1 MLADGTKPIAQ
12 GVKSGKRVPLAP
24 LKSSPFTAYTN
35 LNAPIITSVKHSQVL
50 LEAEFE
56 KATPDSLAVPS
67 EFTIDEYTMEL
78 PEEQGEDEDE
88 KISAAKELDPRSY
101 QLELL
106 DKALKEN
113 IIAVLDT
120 GSGKTL
126 IAVMLIKA
134 MDEIEKEHRETRR
147 KTKIAVFLVDRV
159 PLVFQQK
166 DVIAANCDLSVK
178 HLCGE
183 MVWDQW
189 NEKLW
194 ETVLKE
200 DDVCVMTAQILLD
213 ALRHGFIH
221 LDNIHLMIFDECH
234 HATKQ
239 HTFNMIMRE
248 FYDRCPDEE
257 KPKIF
262 GMTASPMNSKSEVHY
277 TASRLEENMRSKIF
291 TAQNLT
297 SLKGFVNRPAEVVVE
312 YSAYVEKE
320 FQGLLKQLMEGYG
333 TDPRF
338 KEMLGAA
345 SWVYH
350 QLGPWCS
357 DILCKRWF
365 ERISVFSDMSS
376 STLFESDAI
385 DIESEKLSSHAKE
398 IQEYVLPQPD
408 ITNTKLFSHKI
419 QRLVQILQLY
429 NKHAPDFCGIIFVQ
443 RKYTAYILQWIIQ
456 SQSTLSEL
464 KTGVLT
470 GHHIDGAG
478 EARMRFKDQNRMI
491 SAFRKREINLLI
503 ATSVAEEGLD
513 IQPCNLVIRF
523 DFFSTL
529 ISYIQSRGR
538 ARRVDSRFIILKQKG
553 NLREETLL
561 GQLRMAEEE
570 VRQWCRMLPE
580 DRKASS
586 IMNDTD
592 DPFLDPYDNAWD
604 DVDDVDDMF
613 FIPSTQACITRD
625 SAVGLLH
632 RYCSLLPGD
641 SYCTL
646 SPTFAYNQDIDGY
659 ICTVTLPSNA
669 AVQEE
674 FSEFARSKLLAK
686 RMVALKAC
694 IALYHAKGLD
704 SHLRPII
711 VTPTMLGDM
720 VAAVDRNG
728 NVIGSRKRRKIYKKK
743 TPWFWEKYQPD
754 TAHEENFDDEEEDPN
769 LVLSSQGH
777 WLSLDDSKPSDIKAI
792 TENRL
797 PQPQENG
804 VVVNDSI
811 PNANEAALNNT
822 DACDSITLTMSKLHM
837 KDVDSNTT
845 NNTQT
850 IPADIGDKTV
860 SEDDEKIYPDT
871 FKLYMTHLKLDFNPS
886 SNGKHLYRDLCIF
899 THKPFPSIPTI
910 RLHIREHETDTNIH
924 LEQIGDE
931 HTYDLKT
938 VQSLYTYTLELM
950 SAITNQEFKC
960 DLDDMAF
967 FLVPLKAI
975 LGSKPSADAIDWDEI
990 YRLVNDS
997 APESLDLNNLEH
1009 YLDSIVID
1017 LSDNARR
1024 YYVNNVRSDM
1034 APTSSI
1040 TEDHEGREAGHES
1053 YSNYYIKVLNRTPTV
1068 VDQPLLEVERVTKT
1082 QNHLS
1087 KHVFVTAKPPKRAA
1101 KLVLPEFCA
1110 LYRLS
1115 ASVFRMAMLL
1125 PSIMMRLDSFLL
1137 VKEVQQILDTPIEDN
1152 LLLEAFTTP
1161 SASMDMDYE
1170 RLETLGDSF
1179 LKFVTTIRLYI
1190 MFPVSHEG
1198 QLHCQRIRII
1208 CNKALYRSARRLQIY
1223 RHITSQPFN
1232 RRRWRPP
1239 HFKKDTDEE
1248 EVIRMQLRRHELS
1261 DKTLADVVEATL
1273 GAAYMTGGVELGL
1286 RAAIALQVPFDHITE
1301 WKHFNETYVE
1311 SRANVPSRAKMHA
1324 LRHVKLDHLEEIT
1337 GYRFQNALLAV
1348 EALTHASLPNSTV
1361 PCYQRL
1367 EFLGDGILDFLV
1379 VKYLFHKYPGFEPG
1393 QMTDLKDACVN
1404 NHILGALC
1412 LEMGLNKRIIHFNS
1426 KLIGA
1431 ITQFAR
1437 EVEIIKEN
1445 GEHAGEYWSDLEIPK
1460 VLSDVVESVLGAIFV
1475 DAGFDFQVVENAFNY
1490 FMRPFIDEHV
1500 KPETLKVHPL
1510 KTLTTGLQKIGCDGL
1525 LIRNHCTKREDKM
1538 SQKCVIFL
1546 HAKPIASA
1554 ASHNIREARKQAAI
1568 HAIAYLED
1576 NLSIIPHLCDCNITL
1591 LDHDLNEGAEDEDKD
1606 IEE

>member
-1 MLADGTKPIAQ
+1 MLADGTNSITQAAK
-12 GVKSGKRVPLAP
+12 VGKKVPLAP
-24 LKSSPFTAYTN
+24 ITSSPFTAYTN
-35 LNAPIITSVKHSQVL
+35 LNAPTITSVKQSHVL

-56 KATPDSLAVPS
+56 NATPDALAIPS
-67 EFTIDEYTMEL
+67 EFIIDENSVDV
-78 PEEQGEDEDE
+78 PEEQGEAEDE
-88 KISAAKELDPRSY
+88 KIIAAKELDPRSY
-101 QLELL
+101 QVELL
-106 DKALKEN
+106 EKALKEN

-134 MDEIEKEHRETRR
+134 MDEIEKQHRETRT

-166 DVIAANCDLSVK
+166 EVIAANCDLNVN

-189 NEKLW
+189 NEKMW
-194 ETVLKE
+194 DTMLKE

-221 LDNIHLMIFDECH
+221 IDRIHLIIFDECH

-239 HTFNMIMRE
+239 HTFNMIMRK

-262 GMTASPMNSKSEVHY
+262 GMTASPMNSKSEVHL
-277 TASRLEENMRSKIF
+277 TASRLEENMNSKIF

-297 SLKGFVNRPAEVVVE
+297 ALKAFVNNPAEVIVE
-312 YSAYVEKE
+312 YSPYLENE
-320 FQGLLKQLMEGYG
+320 YQGLLKQLLNKRGS
-333 TDPRF
+333 DPGLIDMLTAACWTYHKLGSWCADMLCKQWFDRF
-338 KEMLGAA
+338 G
-345 SWVYH
+345 VY
-350 QLGPWCS
+350 S
-357 DILCKRWF
+357 DI
-365 ERISVFSDMSS
+365 SS
-376 STLFESDAI
+376 SNLYQTDAI
-385 DIESEKLSSHAKE
+385 DLELEKMLALTKE
-398 IQEYVLPQPD
+398 LQDYVLPEPD
-408 ITNTKLFSHKI
+408 INNHKLFSNKI

-429 NKHAPDFCGIIFVQ
+429 NIHAPDFCGIIFVA
-443 RKYTAYILQWIIQ
+443 RKYTAYLLQWVIE

-470 GHHIDGAG
+470 GHQDSGVG
-478 EARMRFKDQNRMI
+478 EAKMRFKDQNRMI
-491 SAFRKREINLLI
+491 SAFRKGDINLLI

-513 IQPCNLVIRF
+513 IQPCNLVI
-523 DFFSTL
+523 
-529 ISYIQSRGR
+529 SYIQSRGR
-538 ARRVDSRFIILKQKG
+538 ARRQDSRFIILKEKG
-553 NLREETLL
+553 DLREEVLL

-580 DRKASS
+580 DRKASAG
-586 IMNDTD
+586 IDDME
-592 DPFLDPYDNAWD
+592 DPFADSYTDAWD
-604 DVDDVDDMF
+604 EIDDLDDMF
-613 FIPSTQACITRD
+613 LIPATQATITRD

-632 RYCSLLPGD
+632 RYCSSLPGD

-646 SPTFAYNQDIDGY
+646 SPIFSFNQEIDGY
-659 ICTVTLPSNA
+659 VCTVVLPSNA
-669 AVQEE
+669 AVQET

-686 RMVALKAC
+686 KMVALKAC

-704 SHLRPII
+704 NHLRPVVI
-711 VTPTMLGDM
+711 TPTMLGDM
-720 VAAVDRNG
+720 MLAVDRNG

-743 TPWFWEKYQPD
+743 TPWFWEKCQPA
-754 TAHEENFDDEEEDPN
+754 TVHEENFDDEEEDPN

-777 WLSLDDSKPSDIKAI
+777 WLSLDDTKPPDIHTIKD
-792 TENRL
+792 TDKNQL
-797 PQPQENG
+797 PQSQETHALVDG
-804 VVVNDSI
+804 SI
-811 PNANEAALNNT
+811 PNNKTAPLDTNAS
-822 DACDSITLTMSKLHM
+822 DAITLSMSNLL
-837 KDVDSNTT
+837 KDVDSNTINHT
-845 NNTQT
+845 E
-850 IPADIGDKTV
+850 TV
-860 SEDDEKIYPDT
+860 STENGDNIVTEHDEKLYPDT
-871 FKLYMTHLKLDFNPS
+871 FALYMTHIKLDFNPA
-886 SNGKHLYRDLCIF
+886 SNRKHLYRDICIL
-899 THKPFPSIPTI
+899 THKPFPCIPTI
-910 RLHIREHETDTNIH
+910 HLHIRDHDTDANVH
-924 LEQIGDE
+924 LEQIGE
-931 HTYDLKT
+931 KYTYDLQK
-938 VQSLYTYTLELM
+938 VQSLHTYTLELM
-950 SAITNQEFKC
+950 SAITNQRFQC

-967 FLVPLKAI
+967 FLVPLKAEVV
-975 LGSKPSADAIDWDEI
+975 GEPSVDSIDWDEI
-990 YRLVNDS
+990 HKAVNES
-997 APESLDLNNLEH
+997 APEGLDLDDMER
-1009 YLDSIVID
+1009 YLDSILID
-1017 LSDNARR
+1017 LSNNARR
-1024 YYVNNVRSDM
+1024 YYVSKVRHDL

-1040 TEDHEGREAGHES
+1040 AEDHEGRETGYKTYAD
-1053 YSNYYIKVLNRTPTV
+1053 YYIQVLEREPTV
-1068 VDQPLLEVERVTKT
+1068 ADQPLLEVERITKT

-1087 KHVFVTAKPPKRAA
+1087 KHAFVAAKPPKRTAR
-1101 KLVLPEFCA
+1101 LLLPEFCS

-1137 VKEVQQILDTPIEDN
+1137 VKEVQQLLDTPVEDN

-1190 MFPVSHEG
+1190 MFPLSHEG

-1239 HFKKDTDEE
+1239 HFKKETDVED
-1248 EVIRMQLRRHELS
+1248 VIRMQLRRHELS
-1261 DKTLADVVEATL
+1261 DKTLADIVEATL
-1273 GAAYMTGGVELGL
+1273 GAAYLSGGVEMGL
-1286 RAAIALQVPFDHITE
+1286 KAAIALQVPFDHITE
-1301 WKHFNETYVE
+1301 WKQFNETYLE
-1311 SRANVPSRAKMHA
+1311 SRANLPARAKMHA
-1324 LRHVKLDHLEEIT
+1324 LKHVKLDHLENIT
-1337 GYRFQNALLAV
+1337 GYRFKNPLLAV
-1348 EALTHASLPNSTV
+1348 EALTHASLPNSSV

-1379 VKYLFHKYPGFEPG
+1379 VRYLFHKYPGFEPG

-1404 NHILGALC
+1404 NHILAALC
-1412 LEMGLNKRIIHFNS
+1412 LETGLNRHIIHFNS
-1426 KLIGA
+1426 KLIGS

-1437 EVEIIKEN
+1437 DVETIKEN
-1445 GEHAGEYWSDLEIPK
+1445 GEDAGEYWSDLDIPK
-1460 VLSDVVESVLGAIFV
+1460 VLSDVVESILGAIFV
-1475 DAGFDFQVVENAFNY
+1475 DAGFDFDVVEKAFNY
-1490 FMRPFIDEHV
+1490 FMRPFTDKHV

-1525 LIRNHCTKREDKM
+1525 LVRNHCTKREDKM

-1576 NLSIIPHLCDCNITL
+1576 NLTIISDLCDCNITML
-1591 LDHDLNEGAEDEDKD
+1591 DEDVDPMVEVEDQD
-1606 IEE
+1606 IEESPK